1 LLDESDQIAVIRGL
15 RDGNR
20 EAWTALYDGYCA
32 DVWRF
37 VGRLMGNRAAD
48 VADVV
53 QEIFLAAARAARQF
67 DSSRGTLWSWL
78 AGIAHNQV
86 SAFWRQ
92 AERTAKFRVFADAD
106 SLELWKSLDG
116 CRSPDR
122 VCEQREL
129 VDFVRV
135 ILAQLS
141 PDYTALLIAKYAD
154 EETLEELARRFG
166 ISVEATKSK
175 LARAR
180 REFRATFESIT
191 RESKDSSFV
200 QHRRV
205 APRSERDSKA

>member
-20 EAWTALYDGYCA
+20 EAWTALYDRYCA
-32 DVWRF
+32 DVWRY
-37 VGRLMGNRAAD
+37 VGRLMGNRATD

-53 QEIFLAAARAARQF
+53 QETFLAAARTARQF

-78 AGIAHNQV
+78 AGIAHHQV
-86 SAFWRQ
+86 SAFWRR

-106 SLELWKSLDG
+106 SLELWQWLDG
-116 CRSPDR
+116 GRSPES

-129 VDFVRV
+129 VDLVRV

-141 PDYTALLIAKYAD
+141 PDHTALLIAKYAD

-166 ISVEATKSK
+166 SSVEAIKSK

-191 RESKDSSFV
+191 RESKDSNFV